1 MGWLKLKLKLA
12 MTLAEKIGARADEF
26 GHLILT
32 EKQFVDAMINGTA
45 AAALTRLVRAKITIL
60 LFEPQFFSFFIFYLT
75 KLIFFPSTFFLY
87 LIILL
92 I

>member
-60 LFEPQFFSFFIFYLT
+60 ILKHNFFFSSFFI
-75 KLIFFPSTFFLY
+75 
-87 LIILL
+87 
-92 I
+92 

>member
-1 MGWLKLKLKLA
+1 MFGFFFIFLEILRSMGWLKLKLKLA

-60 LFEPQFFSFFIFYLT
+60 ILKHNFFLSSFFI
-75 KLIFFPSTFFLY
+75 
-87 LIILL
+87 
-92 I
+92 